1 MVGPPTEAV
10 LAATAAATGA
20 ERQAIAV
27 TVKFAA
33 RELSAVV
40 ATLVPFAT

>member
-1 MVGPPTEAV
+1 MVGPPAKAV